1 VALSPAQELLEHQL
15 RVSQMLT
22 NIPQMETNI
31 KKMHQDMHNE
41 VWKIGI
47 SLIVGAAACVGA
59 GAAVM
64 NYLDRH
70 YIAAPIQQ
78 QGKT

>member
-1 VALSPAQELLEHQL
+1 
-15 RVSQMLT
+15 MLT
-22 NIPQMETNI
+22 NIEQMETNI
-31 KKMHQDMHNE
+31 KKMRQDMHNE

-64 NYLDRH
+64 NYLDHH
-70 YIAAPIQQ
+70 YIPEALQHV

>member
-1 VALSPAQELLEHQL
+1 M
-15 RVSQMLT
+15 R
-22 NIPQMETNI
+22 
-31 KKMHQDMHNE
+31 QDMHNE

-64 NYLDRH
+64 NYLDHH

>member
-1 VALSPAQELLEHQL
+1 
-15 RVSQMLT
+15 MLT
-22 NIPQMETNI
+22 NIQQMETNI
-31 KKMHQDMHNE
+31 KKMRQDMHNE

-64 NYLDRH
+64 NYLDHH
-70 YIAAPIQQ
+70 YIPEALQHV

>member
-1 VALSPAQELLEHQL
+1 
-15 RVSQMLT
+15 MLT
-22 NIPQMETNI
+22 NIQQMETNI

-64 NYLDRH
+64 NYLDHH
-70 YIAAPIQQ
+70 YIPEALQHV